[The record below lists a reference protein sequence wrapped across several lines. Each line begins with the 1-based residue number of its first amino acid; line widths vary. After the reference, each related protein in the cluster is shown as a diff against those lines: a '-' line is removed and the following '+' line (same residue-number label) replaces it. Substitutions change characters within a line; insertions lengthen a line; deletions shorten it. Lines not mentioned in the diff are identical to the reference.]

1 MNVTVVGAGYVGLV
15 TGACLA
21 EVGNSVCCVDSD
33 LQKLDQLHRGIIPIY
48 EPGLGALVN
57 RGTESERLFFT
68 NDLADGISF
77 ADLIMIAVG
86 TPQSTDGSADL
97 QHVLEVARSIGDG
110 IEGFK
115 VIVNKSTVPVGTAD
129 RVRSMISTML
139 QKRNESVE
147 FAVVSNPEFLAEGDA
162 VEDFQKPDRIVVGV
176 ENNRAASIMR
186 ELYTPFNRNHD
197 RMIFMDVR
205 SAELTKYASNAM
217 LATKISLMNEIANL
231 AERFGADVESV
242 RLGIGS
248 DPRIGYQFIY
258 PGCGYGGSC
267 FPKDIEALIHAGKE
281 AGYPLQILKAVKE
294 VNDDQKRLLVAKVHQ
309 TFGADLRG
317 KHFAV
322 WGLAFK
328 PNTDDMRDAP
338 SVTIIDGLTRC
349 GATVCA
355 FDPVANLAAE
365 QVFGKQNRC
374 TIAEDAYAA
383 LDDADALLVV
393 TEWKSFRSPNFDV
406 IRSRMRGNTIFDGRN
421 IYDPQAVRA
430 HGLKWRGIGR
440 PSKEELTTDV
450 GMT

>member
-33 LQKLDQLHRGIIPIY
+33 LHKIEQLRRGIIPIY
-48 EPGLGALVN
+48 EPGLSAMVN
-57 RGTESERLFFT
+57 RGTESERLFFS
-68 NDLADGISF
+68 NDLTHGVSF

-86 TPQSTDGSADL
+86 TPKSEDGSADL
-97 QHVLEVARSIGDG
+97 QHVLEVARSIGEC

-115 VIVNKSTVPVGTAD
+115 IIVNKSTVPVGTAD
-129 RVRSMISTML
+129 RVRSVISTML
-139 QKRNESVE
+139 QKRNKSVE
-147 FAVVSNPEFLAEGDA
+147 FSVVSNPEFLKEGDA

-176 ENNRAASIMR
+176 ENKRAASIMR
-186 ELYTPFNRNHD
+186 ELYAPFNRNHD

-205 SAELTKYASNAM
+205 SAELTKYAGNAM

-267 FPKDIEALIHAGKE
+267 FPKDIDALIHAGKE
-281 AGYPLQILKAVKE
+281 VGYPLHILKAVKE
-294 VNDDQKRLLVAKVHQ
+294 VNDDQKKLLVAKVHQ
-309 TFGADLRG
+309 TFGTDLSG

-355 FDPVANLAAE
+355 FDPVANAVAE
-365 QVFGKQNRC
+365 QLFVKQKRC

-383 LDDADALLVV
+383 LTDADALLVV
-393 TEWKSFRSPNFDV
+393 TEWKSFRSPDFDA
-406 IRSRMRGNTIFDGRN
+406 IRNRMRGNVIFDGRN

-430 HGLKWRGIGR
+430 HGLKWQGIGR
-440 PSKEELTTDV
+440 SSKEILTTDT
-450 GMT
+450 GMA

>member
-33 LQKLDQLHRGIIPIY
+33 LQKIEQLQRGIIPIY

-68 NDLADGISF
+68 NDLTDGISF
-77 ADLIMIAVG
+77 ADLIIVAVG

-139 QKRNESVE
+139 QRRNESVE

-176 ENNRAASIMR
+176 ENKRAASIMR

-197 RMIFMDVR
+197 RMIFMDIR

-217 LATKISLMNEIANL
+217 LATRISFMNEIANL

-267 FPKDIEALIHAGKE
+267 FPKDIDALIHAG
-281 AGYPLQILKAVKE
+281 
-294 VNDDQKRLLVAKVHQ
+294 
-309 TFGADLRG
+309 
-317 KHFAV
+317 
-322 WGLAFK
+322 
-328 PNTDDMRDAP
+328 
-338 SVTIIDGLTRC
+338 
-349 GATVCA
+349 
-355 FDPVANLAAE
+355 
-365 QVFGKQNRC
+365 
-374 TIAEDAYAA
+374 
-383 LDDADALLVV
+383 
-393 TEWKSFRSPNFDV
+393 
-406 IRSRMRGNTIFDGRN
+406 
-421 IYDPQAVRA
+421 
-430 HGLKWRGIGR
+430 
-440 PSKEELTTDV
+440 
-450 GMT
+450 

>member
-33 LQKLDQLHRGIIPIY
+33 LQKIEQLRQGIIPIY
-48 EPGLGALVN
+48 EPGLRTLVN
-57 RGTESERLFFT
+57 RGAESERLFFT
-68 NDLADGISF
+68 NDLTDGISF

-86 TPQSTDGSADL
+86 TPQGKDGSADL

-110 IEGFK
+110 IESFK

-129 RVRSMISTML
+129 RVRSTISTIL
-139 QKRNESVE
+139 QRRKESVE

-162 VEDFQKPDRIVVGV
+162 VENFQKPDRIVVGV
-176 ENNRAASIMR
+176 EDKRAASIMR
-186 ELYTPFNRNHD
+186 ELYTPFNRKHD

-217 LATKISLMNEIANL
+217 LATKISFMNEMANL

-267 FPKDIEALIHAGKE
+267 FPKDIDALIHAGEE
-281 AGYPLQILKAVKE
+281 AGYPLRILKSVKG
-294 VNDDQKRLLVAKVHQ
+294 VNDDQKRILVARVHQ
-309 TFGADLRG
+309 KFGADLRG

-355 FDPVANLAAE
+355 FDPVANAAAE
-365 QVFGKQNRC
+365 QLFGKKSRC

-393 TEWKSFRSPNFDV
+393 TEWKSFRSPNFEV
-406 IRSRMRGNTIFDGRN
+406 IRSRMRGNIIFDGRN

-430 HGLKWRGIGR
+430 HGLKWLGIGR
-440 PSKEELTTDV
+440 PSKEELTTDT
-450 GMT
+450 GMA

>member
-21 EVGNSVCCVDSD
+21 EVGNTVCCVDSN
-33 LQKLDQLHRGIIPIY
+33 LHKIKQLRRGIIPVY
-48 EPGLGALVN
+48 EPGLGAMVN
-57 RGTESERLFFT
+57 RGTESGRLFFS
-68 NDLADGISF
+68 NDLTEGISF
-77 ADLIMIAVG
+77 SDVIMIAVG
-86 TPQSTDGSADL
+86 TPQSEDGSADL
-97 QHVLEVARSIGDG
+97 RYVLEVALSIGEC

-129 RVRSMISTML
+129 HVRSMISTAL

-147 FAVVSNPEFLAEGDA
+147 FSVVSNPEFLKEGDA
-162 VEDFQKPDRIVVGV
+162 VEDFQKPDRIVLGV
-176 ENNRAASIMR
+176 ENTRAASIMR

-205 SAELTKYASNAM
+205 SAELTKYAGNAM

-281 AGYPLQILKAVKE
+281 AGYPLHILKAVKE
-294 VNDDQKRLLVAKVHQ
+294 VNDEQKKLLVAKVHQ
-309 TFGADLRG
+309 TFGIDLSG

-338 SVTIIDGLTRC
+338 SVTIIDGLIRC

-355 FDPVANLAAE
+355 FDPVANAVAE
-365 QVFGKQNRC
+365 QLFVKQNRC

-383 LDDADALLVV
+383 LDNADALLVV
-393 TEWKSFRSPNFDV
+393 TEWKNFRSPDFDA
-406 IRSRMRGNTIFDGRN
+406 IRNRMRGNVIFDGRN

-440 PSKEELTTDV
+440 PLKEELPTDT
-450 GMT
+450 GTA

>member
-21 EVGNSVCCVDSD
+21 EVGNSVCCIDSD
-33 LQKLDQLHRGIIPIY
+33 FRRIEQLRRGIIPIH
-48 EPGLGALVN
+48 EPGLSAMVKRGA
-57 RGTESERLFFT
+57 ESERLFFS
-68 NDLADGISF
+68 NDLTHGVSF

-86 TPQSTDGSADL
+86 TPQSEDGSADL
-97 QHVLEVARSIGDG
+97 QDVIEVARSIGEC
-110 IEGFK
+110 IESFK
-115 VIVNKSTVPVGTAD
+115 VIVNKSTVPVGTGD
-129 RVRSMISTML
+129 RVHSVISKEL
-139 QKRNESVE
+139 QKRSEAVE
-147 FAVVSNPEFLAEGDA
+147 FAVVSNPEFLKEGDA
-162 VEDFQKPDRIVVGV
+162 LEDFQKPDRIVVGV
-176 ENNRAASIMR
+176 ESKRAASMMR

-205 SAELTKYASNAM
+205 SAELTKYAGNAM

-267 FPKDIEALIHAGKE
+267 FPKDIESLIHAGNE
-281 AGYPLQILKAVKE
+281 AGYPLQILNAVRE
-294 VNDDQKRLLVAKVHQ
+294 VNNEQKKLLVTKVNE
-309 TFGADLRG
+309 TFGNDLSG

-328 PNTDDMRDAP
+328 PDTDDMRDAP
-338 SVTIIDGLTRC
+338 SVTIIDGLIGC

-355 FDPVANLAAE
+355 FDPIANTVAKRLFE
-365 QVFGKQNRC
+365 KQNGC

-393 TEWKSFRSPNFDV
+393 TEWKRFRSPDFDA
-406 IRSRMRGNTIFDGRN
+406 IRDRMRGDLIFDGRN
-421 IYDPQAVRA
+421 IYDPKAVRA

-440 PSKEELTTDV
+440 PSKEDSNTDAGV
-450 GMT
+450 S